1 MARKEF
7 LTLPSEHD
15 GLNLSVVMVLPDE
28 GMPKGLVQLAH
39 GMAEHKG
46 RYMPF
51 MEFLA
56 DHGFGCIMNDHRGH
70 GESVKSPED
79 LGYFYENGAE
89 GLVNDLHQITL
100 FFREKF
106 PGLKL
111 FLFGH
116 SMGSLAVRSYR
127 AKYDRDIDGLIV
139 CGSPGK
145 NPAAGVGLMLLKMMT
160 QRKGERHISPLF
172 INMTTGSFSK
182 RFPEPDTRSA
192 WLSTNRENVKAF
204 DADPLCGFPFTLNGY
219 GALLTLMQWA
229 YDTKSKAAHPD
240 MPVHFIS
247 GEADPCMPD
256 KKGFADA
263 IKCMH
268 EAGYANVTCRLYP
281 GMRHEI
287 LNETDNRLVY
297 EDLLGILNRWNG

>member
-7 LTLPSEHD
+7 FTLPSNHD
-15 GLNLSVVMVLPDE
+15 GLNLSVMTVLPDE
-28 GMPKGLVQLAH
+28 GAPKALVQLAH
-39 GMAEHKG
+39 GMAEHKM
-46 RYMPF
+46 RYLPF

-70 GESVKSPED
+70 GESIKSPED
-79 LGYFYENGAE
+79 LGYFYEDGAA
-89 GLVNDLHQITL
+89 GLVEDMHQITL
-100 FFREKF
+100 LFREKF

-116 SMGSLAVRSYR
+116 SMGSLAVRAYR
-127 AKYDRDIDGLIV
+127 IKYDRDIDGLIV
-139 CGSPGK
+139 CGSPGR
-145 NPAAGVGLMLLKMMT
+145 NPAAGVGLMLL
-160 QRKGERHISPLF
+160 QLIANRKGERHISPLF

-192 WLSTNRENVKAF
+192 WLSTNREVVKAF

-229 YDTKSKAAHPD
+229 YDTKTKAAHPD
-240 MPVHFIS
+240 MPVYFVS
-247 GEADPCMPD
+247 GEDDPCMPD

-263 IKCMH
+263 LKCMQD
-268 EAGYANVTCRLYP
+268 AGYRDVKCKLYP

-287 LNETDNRLVY
+287 LNEINNQMVY
-297 EDLLGILNRWNG
+297 EDLLGILNRWNV